1 MRASQFLFAT
11 TRETPSDA
19 DIASSQLMLR
29 AGLIRKL
36 ASGLYSW
43 LPMGLKV
50 LQRVEA
56 IVREEMNNAG
66 ALEIFMPMTQPAEL
80 WVESGRFEDYGP
92 ELLRFTDRH
101 DRRFLLGPTHEEVIT
116 DIARNELQSYK
127 QLPICMYQIQSK
139 FRDEIRP
146 RFGVMRAREFIMKD
160 AYSFHLD
167 QAGLEQT
174 YEVMY
179 QAYCRIF
186 ERLGLDFRAVEADTG
201 SIGGTASHEFHVLAD
216 SGEDAIA
223 FASGSDYAANVE
235 LAPAITTETLS
246 APTQPLTKVA
256 TPDMQTCE
264 EVAAGLGVDLKKTV
278 KCLIVQGCLPDS
290 DRVPEDSQDA
300 PLIMLVVRGDHELNA
315 IKAEKLDMT
324 AEPLTMATPEQLA
337 AHGLAKGYIGVD
349 CGLPMFVD
357 SAAAALSDFV
367 TGANEEG
374 FHVTG
379 MNWGRDVQMGLV
391 ADIRNAQSG
400 DPSPNGAGTLEIK
413 RGIEVGHIFQLGQ
426 KYSNSLSCSV
436 QGPDGRPANLFMG
449 CYGIGISR
457 IVAAAI
463 EQNHDE
469 AGIIWP
475 ISMAPFD
482 IAIVPLGK
490 GDEVKEEA
498 EALYQRMRKAGLN
511 PLLDDRK
518 ERPGV
523 KFADLELV
531 GIPHR
536 VVLSER
542 NLVSEG
548 GSGELE
554 YRARTSEDKQM
565 LSEQAVLD
573 LVLAAKA

>member
-1 MRASQFLFAT
+1 
-11 TRETPSDA
+11 
-19 DIASSQLMLR
+19 
-29 AGLIRKL
+29 
-36 ASGLYSW
+36 
-43 LPMGLKV
+43 
-50 LQRVEA
+50 
-56 IVREEMNNAG
+56 
-66 ALEIFMPMTQPAEL
+66 
-80 WVESGRFEDYGP
+80 
-92 ELLRFTDRH
+92 
-101 DRRFLLGPTHEEVIT
+101 
-116 DIARNELQSYK
+116 
-127 QLPICMYQIQSK
+127 
-139 FRDEIRP
+139 
-146 RFGVMRAREFIMKD
+146 
-160 AYSFHLD
+160 
-167 QAGLEQT
+167 
-174 YEVMY
+174 
-179 QAYCRIF
+179 
-186 ERLGLDFRAVEADTG
+186 
-201 SIGGTASHEFHVLAD
+201 
-216 SGEDAIA
+216 
-223 FASGSDYAANVE
+223 
-235 LAPAITTETLS
+235 
-246 APTQPLTKVA
+246 
-256 TPDMQTCE
+256 
-264 EVAAGLGVDLKKTV
+264 
-278 KCLIVQGCLPDS
+278 
-290 DRVPEDSQDA
+290 
-300 PLIMLVVRGDHELNA
+300 
-315 IKAEKLDMT
+315 
-324 AEPLTMATPEQLA
+324 
-337 AHGLAKGYIGVD
+337 
-349 CGLPMFVD
+349 MFVD

-379 MNWGRDVQMGLV
+379 MNWGRDVQIGLV

-400 DPSPNGAGTLEIK
+400 DPAPNGAGTLEIK